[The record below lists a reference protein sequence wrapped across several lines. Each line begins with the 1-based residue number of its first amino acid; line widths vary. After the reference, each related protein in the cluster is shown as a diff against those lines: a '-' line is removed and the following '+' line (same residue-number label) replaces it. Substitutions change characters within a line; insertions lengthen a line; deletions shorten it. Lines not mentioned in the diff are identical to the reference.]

1 VKKSLN
7 PKMMVLRCLIVED
20 EPLAAEILRDYVQDA
35 PGLELAGICPDA
47 LYAMEFLQQE
57 KVDVL
62 FLDIHLPKLKGLDFL
77 KILPNPP
84 QVILTTAYHQYAL
97 EGYELNVVDYLLK
110 PIEFSR
116 FLKAIQKLQ
125 KPITKEIISIEKER
139 VFYFFNVNK
148 KRVKVYLDEI
158 LYIESLKEYVR
169 IFLTQNRSLVTKFQL
184 GEIETLL
191 NNSNL
196 IRIHRSFLIAKDKI
210 EAYSAMEVEIG
221 GKALAIG
228 RSYREGVLEKL
239 Q

>member
-1 VKKSLN
+1 
-7 PKMMVLRCLIVED
+7 MVLRCLIVED